1 MSRVYF
7 IVSGLLLAALMMIG
21 STPQVGAAAPSESS
35 QSADRS
41 KSTNLLTREQ
51 RAVAID
57 AIADQLSRFY
67 VFPEKRAEII
77 KSLRDAESAGRYDV
91 GSGTVFAEKVTED
104 LSRVSHDAHL
114 NLNFSPD
121 WYAAATAPAQAES
134 SDDASAYERM
144 SAIQSNHG
152 LVEMKLML
160 GNVRYLRIT
169 GFSWIPD
176 LTGAVYDDAMR
187 FLRDGDAI
195 ILDLR
200 GNGGGSSDATRYLVS
215 HFLDEDVLLYTFF
228 SQKEPTR
235 DSRTLGYLPAGR
247 IRGKPVY
254 VLIDFRTRSA
264 GEDVAYQF
272 QQYRLG
278 QLVGAKTV
286 GAANNN
292 DHVPIAPAFRLSISV
307 GRPLHPVSKS
317 NWEGVGIAPDV
328 ACPPEQALD
337 VAYTAALDQLDRTAT
352 ATPLM
357 KAEYAWAREG
367 AQARLSPRR
376 GPASKPDRL
385 AGKYGDIDVQ
395 LRAGELWLV
404 RPGRQAAR
412 LLPMGGDKYFVE
424 DTEPLRVRL
433 TKTALTLYILGA
445 PEPREYPR
453 S

>member
-1 MSRVYF
+1 MSRLYF
-7 IVSGLLLAALMMIG
+7 SVSGLLLAALMMIG
-21 STPQVGAAAPSESS
+21 STPRVGTAAPSESL
-35 QSADRS
+35 QSADRG

-51 RAVAID
+51 RAAAID
-57 AIADQLSRFY
+57 AIADQFSRFY

-91 GSGTVFAEKVTED
+91 DSGTVFAEKVTED
-104 LSRVSHDAHL
+104 LLRVSHDAHL

-121 WYAAATAPAQAES
+121 WYATATAPAQAEP
-134 SDDASAYERM
+134 SDEASYERM
-144 SAIQSNHG
+144 SATQSNHG

-169 GFSWIPD
+169 GFYWIRD

-187 FLRDGDAI
+187 FLHDGDAI

-200 GNGGGSSDATRYLVS
+200 GNGGGSHDATRYLVS

-228 SQKEPTR
+228 SQKAPTR

-247 IRGKPVY
+247 ILGKPAY
-254 VLIDFRTRSA
+254 VLIDGRTRSA

-292 DHVPIAPAFRLSISV
+292 DLVPIAPAFRLSISV
-307 GRPLHPVSKS
+307 GRPLHPVSKT
-317 NWEGVGIAPDV
+317 NWEGVGIAPDL

-337 VAYTAALDQLDRTAT
+337 VAYTAALDQLNQTVQ

-376 GPASKPDRL
+376 DPASKPDRL

-433 TKTALTLYILGA
+433 TKSALTLYILGA